1 MTTSI
6 AERLR
11 ALQIT
16 LPDEAPPVVPGYVPV
31 FVPWVRTGNLLYLSG
46 RLAKKD
52 GQLWIGKLGEQVSSA
67 EGKQAARG
75 IAIEMLATLR
85 AALGDLEN
93 VARIVR
99 LLVMVNCTPNFTE
112 PHVVANGASELFM
125 EVFAERGAH
134 ARSAIGI
141 ASAPFGACVEM
152 DLIVEVSEGVAA

>member
-11 ALQIT
+11 GLGIT

-67 EGKQAARG
+67 EGKVAARG
-75 IAIEMLATLR
+75 IAIEMLATLN

-93 VARIVR
+93 IERIVR
-99 LLVMVNCTPNFTE
+99 LLVMVNCTPDFTE
-112 PHVVANGASELFM
+112 PHVVANGASELFI

-141 ASAPFGACVEM
+141 AAAPFGACVEM
-152 DLIVEVSEGVAA
+152 DLIAAVT